1 MAMSPLPLGAALRR
15 GAWLTIANW
24 PVVIIDFA
32 IESLYTLAVAV
43 PVIGGA
49 FMVAVLLGADMRE
62 IVAEGV
68 RATADLVMGSLTAA
82 PLALAAFLV
91 ALAVVG
97 LGGAMLMHVIKA
109 GTLLVLVRGDRAGG
123 EFHRAPISQMAL
135 RPAAAFSLAT
145 VVDGARRFGRRTV
158 TLTLW
163 LGVAYLFVAA
173 GLALVIALQ
182 SRLAASRWA
191 PAWPLLLL
199 IATSASAVAIML
211 INVVFDLVRLVV
223 VTDDCRTRE
232 AARRLKTFVIA
243 DARQVLG
250 IFGVMT
256 ALLTV
261 TTAASLTAVASVTL
275 VAWVPIAGLIVVP
288 LQIIA
293 WLVRGVLLQCLALT
307 ALAAYQTQYRRFAEP
322 PGAVDRPPAAWV
334 HPA

>member
-1 MAMSPLPLGAALRR
+1 MRWMSPLPLGTALRR
-15 GAWLTIANW
+15 GAWIAIANW

-32 IESLYTLAVAV
+32 IESLYTVVLAV

-49 FMVAVLLGADMRE
+49 FMVAVLLGADIRQ

-68 RATADLVMGSLTAA
+68 RATADLVIGSLTAA
-82 PLALAAFLV
+82 PIALAAFLV
-91 ALAVVG
+91 ALALVG
-97 LGGAMLMHVIKA
+97 LGGAMLMHIIKA
-109 GTLLVLVRGDRAGG
+109 GTLSVLVAGDRIGG
-123 EFHRAPISQMAL
+123 EFHRGPISRLAL

-145 VVDGARRFGRRTV
+145 VVDGARRFGRRTI

-163 LGVAYLFVAA
+163 LGVAYLIVGA
-173 GLALVIALQ
+173 GMALVIALQ

-199 IATSASAVAIML
+199 IATSASAVAITV
-211 INVVFDLVRLVV
+211 INVVFDLVRMVV

-232 AARRLKTFVIA
+232 AARRLRTFVIA

-256 ALLTV
+256 AVLAV

-275 VAWVPIAGLIVVP
+275 VAWVPIAGLVVVP

-293 WLVRGVLLQCLALT
+293 WLVRGVLLQCVSLA
-307 ALAAYQTQYRRFAEP
+307 AIAAYQTQYRRFSEP
-322 PGAVDRPPAAWV
+322 RAVPDTPAVWI